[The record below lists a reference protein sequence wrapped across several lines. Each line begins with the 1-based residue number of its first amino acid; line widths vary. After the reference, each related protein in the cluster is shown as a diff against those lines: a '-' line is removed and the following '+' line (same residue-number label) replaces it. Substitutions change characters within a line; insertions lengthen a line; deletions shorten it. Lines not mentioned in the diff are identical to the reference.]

1 MPVEYVCVNLGVYLK
16 SFFIA
21 YILVFIFYIVRI
33 SYVLFLFIFYY
44 GVSASCSLY
53 RMCIM
58 HISEHNTRKRNMD
71 GWMDGRMDILCII
84 FM

>member
-33 SYVLFLFIFYY
+33 FRLIFAYFL
-44 GVSASCSLY
+44 LW
-53 RMCIM
+53 CICVM
-58 HISEHNTRKRNMD
+58 
-71 GWMDGRMDILCII
+71 
-84 FM
+84 